1 MGSLVFKKYY
11 VYSYD
16 KDHMKKRLEFYKNK
30 YITYINK
37 KSFHNY
43 YFQLNTR
50 KWQLL

>member
-1 MGSLVFKKYY
+1 MLLL
-11 VYSYD
+11 
-16 KDHMKKRLEFYKNK
+16 DHMKKRLEFYKNK